1 MDDPAALARS
11 LIDASL
17 YLVLGTADEDGL
29 PWASPVYFAHS
40 GRRDFFWVSKPDA
53 RHSRNIAARRDVS
66 IVIFDSSVPIGTG
79 QGVYMTA
86 VARELDGEDQAAG
99 LEVYS
104 RRALEHGGR
113 AFTQDDVGGSAA
125 LRFYRATAVEQFV
138 LDDFDRRVPVQ
149 LGP

>member
-1 MDDPAALARS
+1 VDDPAALARS

-29 PWASPVYFAHS
+29 PWASPLYFAHS
-40 GRRDFFWVSKPDA
+40 EHRDFFWVSRPDA
-53 RHSRNIAARRDVS
+53 RHSRNIAARPDVS

-86 VARELDGEDQAAG
+86 LARELEGGQEAG

-113 AFTQDDVGGSAA
+113 AFTQDDVTGSAA
-125 LRFYRATAVEQFV
+125 LRFYRANAVEQFV

>member
-1 MDDPAALARS
+1 
-11 LIDASL
+11 
-17 YLVLGTADEDGL
+17 
-29 PWASPVYFAHS
+29 
-40 GRRDFFWVSKPDA
+40 
-53 RHSRNIAARRDVS
+53 
-66 IVIFDSSVPIGTG
+66 
-79 QGVYMTA
+79 MTA
-86 VARELDGEDQAAG
+86 VARELEGEDQADG

>member
-40 GRRDFFWVSKPDA
+40 EHRDFFWVSRPDA
-53 RHSRNIAARRDVS
+53 RHSRNIAARPDVS

-79 QGVYMTA
+79 QGVYMTGR
-86 VARELDGEDQAAG
+86 ARELEGEDQAAG

-125 LRFYRATAVEQFV
+125 LRFYRAAAVEQFV
-138 LDDFDRRVPVQ
+138 LDDFDRRVPVP
-149 LGP
+149 LAR

>member
-1 MDDPAALARS
+1 MDEPAALART

-29 PWASPVYFAHS
+29 PWAAPVYFAHS
-40 GRRDFFWVSKPDA
+40 EHRDFFWVSKPDA
-53 RHSRNIAARRDVS
+53 RHSRNIAARPDVS

-86 VARELDGEDQAAG
+86 VARELEGDEQAAG

-104 RRALEHGGR
+104 SRALEHGGR
-113 AFTQDDVGGSAA
+113 AFAQADVGGSAA

-138 LDDFDRRVPVQ
+138 LDEGDRRVPVP
-149 LGP
+149 LAR

>member
-1 MDDPAALARS
+1 VDDPAALARS

-29 PWASPVYFAHS
+29 PWGSPVYFAHS
-40 GRRDFFWVSKPDA
+40 EHRDFFWVSRPDA
-53 RHSRNIAARRDVS
+53 RHSRNIAARPDVS

-86 VARELDGEDQAAG
+86 VARELEGDDQEAG

-113 AFTQDDVGGSAA
+113 AFTQDDVTGSAA
-125 LRFYRATAVEQFV
+125 LRFYRANAVEQFV

>member
-1 MDDPAALARS
+1 MDDPAALART

-40 GRRDFFWVSKPDA
+40 EHRDFFWVSKPDA
-53 RHSRNIAARRDVS
+53 RHSRNIAARPDVS

-86 VARELDGEDQAAG
+86 VARELEGEDQADG

-113 AFTQDDVGGSAA
+113 AFTRDDVGGSAA

>member
-1 MDDPAALARS
+1 MDDPAAVART
-11 LIDASL
+11 LVEASL

-40 GRRDFFWVSKPDA
+40 DHRDFFWVSKPDA
-53 RHSRNIAARRDVS
+53 RHSRNIAARPDVS

-86 VARELDGEDQAAG
+86 VARELEGEDQATG

-125 LRFYRATAVEQFV
+125 LRFYRATAVEHFV

>member
-17 YLVLGTADEDGL
+17 YLVLGTADEDGR

-40 GRRDFFWVSKPDA
+40 GHRDFFWVSRPDA
-53 RHSRNIAARRDVS
+53 RHSRNIAARPDVS

-86 VARELDGEDQAAG
+86 VARELEGDERAAG

-104 RRALEHGGR
+104 RRALEHGGG
-113 AFTQDDVGGSAA
+113 AFTEDEVVGSAA

-138 LDDFDRRVPVQ
+138 LDDFDRRVPMP
-149 LGP
+149 LAS

>member
-1 MDDPAALARS
+1 VEDPAALARS

-40 GRRDFFWVSKPDA
+40 ENRDFFWISRPDA
-53 RHSRNIAARRDVS
+53 RHSRNIAARPDVS

-79 QGVYMTA
+79 KGVYMTA
-86 VARELDGEDQAAG
+86 VARELEGDDQEAG

-113 AFTQDDVGGSAA
+113 AFTQDDVTGSAA
-125 LRFYRATAVEQFV
+125 LRFFRANAVEQFV
-138 LDDFDRRVPVQ
+138 LDDFDRRVPVP
-149 LGP
+149 LAR

>member
-11 LIDASL
+11 LVDASL

-40 GRRDFFWVSKPDA
+40 EHRDFLWVSKPDA
-53 RHSRNIAARRDVS
+53 RHSRNIAARPDVS

-86 VARELDGEDQAAG
+86 VARELEGDEQTAG

-113 AFTQDDVGGSAA
+113 AFTQDDVGASAE
-125 LRFYRATAVEQFV
+125 LRFYRATSVEQFV

-149 LGP
+149 LAP

>member
-1 MDDPAALARS
+1 VDDPAALARS

-40 GRRDFFWVSKPDA
+40 EHRDFFWVSKPDA
-53 RHSRNIAARRDVS
+53 RHSRNIAARPDVS

-86 VARELDGEDQAAG
+86 VARELEGEDQAAG

-113 AFTQDDVGGSAA
+113 AFTRDDVGGSAA
-125 LRFYRATAVEQFV
+125 LRFYRATAAEQFV

-149 LGP
+149 LAP

>member
-17 YLVLGTADEDGL
+17 YLVLGTADEDGR

-40 GRRDFFWVSKPDA
+40 EHRDFFWVSKPDA
-53 RHSRNIAARRDVS
+53 RHSRNIAARPDVS

-86 VARELDGEDQAAG
+86 VARELEGEDQANG

-113 AFTQDDVGGSAA
+113 AFTRDDVGGSAA

>member
-11 LIDASL
+11 LVDASL

-29 PWASPVYFAHS
+29 PWASPVYFAHAEHH
-40 GRRDFFWVSKPDA
+40 DFFWVSKPDA
-53 RHSRNIAARRDVS
+53 RHSRNIAARPDVS

-86 VARELDGEDQAAG
+86 VARELEGEDQSAG

-113 AFTQDDVGGSAA
+113 AFTRDDVGGSAA

>member
-1 MDDPAALARS
+1 MDDPAAVART
-11 LIDASL
+11 LVDASL

-40 GRRDFFWVSKPDA
+40 EHRDFFWVSKPDA
-53 RHSRNIAARRDVS
+53 RHSRNIAARPDVS

-86 VARELDGEDQAAG
+86 VARELEGEDQAAG

-104 RRALEHGGR
+104 RRALEHRGR
-113 AFTQDDVGGSAA
+113 AFTQDDVSGFAA
-125 LRFYRATAVEQFV
+125 LRLYRATAVEQFV

>member
-1 MDDPAALARS
+1 VDDPAALARS

-40 GRRDFFWVSKPDA
+40 EHRDFFWVSRPDA
-53 RHSRNIAARRDVS
+53 RHSRNITARPDVS

-79 QGVYMTA
+79 RGVYMTA
-86 VARELDGEDQAAG
+86 VARELEGEDQVAG
-99 LEVYS
+99 LKVYS

-113 AFTQDDVGGSAA
+113 AFTQDDVRGSAA

-149 LGP
+149 LGR

>member
-1 MDDPAALARS
+1 VDDPAALARS

-40 GRRDFFWVSKPDA
+40 EHRDFFWVSRPDA
-53 RHSRNIAARRDVS
+53 RHSRNIAARPDVS

-86 VARELDGEDQAAG
+86 RARELEGEDRTAG

-113 AFTQDDVGGSAA
+113 AFTQDDVTGSAA
-125 LRFYRATAVEQFV
+125 LRFYRANAVEQFV
-138 LDDFDRRVPVQ
+138 LDDFDRRVPVP
-149 LGP
+149 LTR

>member
-40 GRRDFFWVSKPDA
+40 EHRDFFWVSRPDA
-53 RHSRNIAARRDVS
+53 RHSRNIAARPDVS

-86 VARELDGEDQAAG
+86 VARELEGDDQKAG

-113 AFTQDDVGGSAA
+113 AFTQDDVTGSAA
-125 LRFYRATAVEQFV
+125 LRFYRANAVEQFV
-138 LDDFDRRVPVQ
+138 LDDFDRRVPVP
-149 LGP
+149 LAR

>member
-1 MDDPAALARS
+1 MDDPAAVART
-11 LIDASL
+11 LVEASL
-17 YLVLGTADEDGL
+17 YLVLGTADEHGL

-40 GRRDFFWVSKPDA
+40 DHRDFFWVSKPDA
-53 RHSRNIAARRDVS
+53 RHSRNIAARPDVS

-86 VARELDGEDQAAG
+86 VARELEGEDQATG

-125 LRFYRATAVEQFV
+125 LRFYRATAVEHFV

>member
-1 MDDPAALARS
+1 
-11 LIDASL
+11 L

-29 PWASPVYFAHS
+29 PWTSPVYFAHS
-40 GRRDFFWVSKPDA
+40 EHRDFFWVSKPDA
-53 RHSRNIAARRDVS
+53 RHSRNIAARPDAS

-86 VARELDGEDQAAG
+86 LARELEGDEQTAG

-113 AFTQDDVGGSAA
+113 AFTQDDVGGFAA
-125 LRFYRATAVEQFV
+125 LRFYRATAV
-138 LDDFDRRVPVQ
+138 
-149 LGP
+149 